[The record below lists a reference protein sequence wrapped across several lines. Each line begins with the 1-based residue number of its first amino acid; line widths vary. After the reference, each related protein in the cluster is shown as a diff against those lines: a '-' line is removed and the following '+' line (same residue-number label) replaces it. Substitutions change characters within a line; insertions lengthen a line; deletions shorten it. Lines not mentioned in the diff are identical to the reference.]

1 MAGQCPPEPAARR
14 TGHERKHCNL
24 IQSILL
30 FALGFLSAGVLALM
44 IAPTIWRRAVNL
56 TRKRVESSI
65 PLTLSEIQAEKDAL
79 RAEFAM
85 SIRRVEKKLKAA
97 SEKAAVKAAD
107 LGRAQE
113 EARLMQKER
122 DENAQLA
129 ASLEK
134 RLAAREVEL
143 EQTSAQ
149 LANIEERLK
158 QARQQIDEQAEE
170 IDRINASN
178 DDASI
183 LASSRQIE
191 LVAREAEVD
200 KLSADLTALRNQRK
214 DIDRK
219 ARETEAENRQL
230 RTEAEASRRKIA
242 DLERK
247 IARMMTAMTDSEE
260 KLERRDKEVERLRQ
274 HLREAPRLNQSS
286 NGSNA
291 DAAAEIQRLES
302 RLDALTKENRKL
314 REAEGKG
321 EEVLRSQIQELAAE
335 VVAMTARLEKSDS
348 HIASIIDQAP
358 PPKPGSTGPVSLAE
372 RIRELQSQP

>member
-1 MAGQCPPEPAARR
+1 MAGPCPPDLVARR
-14 TGHERKHCNL
+14 SDHERKHYNL

-30 FALGFLSAGVLALM
+30 FTLGFLSAGVLALM

-129 ASLEK
+129 ASLDK
-134 RLAAREVEL
+134 RLAAREAEL

-274 HLREAPRLNQSS
+274 HLREVPMLNQSS

-291 DAAAEIQRLES
+291 NAAAEIQRLES

-358 PPKPGSTGPVSLAE
+358 PPKPGSTSPVSLAE